1 VGNEHEATAN
11 SRSGEGGEV
20 ACRRGDAPASNV
32 PQSNPSYISVRL

>member
-20 ACRRGDAPASNV
+20 ACRRGDAPA
-32 PQSNPSYISVRL
+32 QSNLIISKLSK

>member
-20 ACRRGDAPASNV
+20 ACRRGDAPAQ
-32 PQSNPSYISVRL
+32 PWGLLVRE